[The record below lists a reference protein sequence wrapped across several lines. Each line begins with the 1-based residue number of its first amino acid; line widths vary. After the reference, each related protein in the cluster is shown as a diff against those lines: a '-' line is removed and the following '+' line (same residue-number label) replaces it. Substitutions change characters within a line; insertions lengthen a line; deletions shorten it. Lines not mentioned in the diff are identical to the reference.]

1 MSQHLS
7 LINHDLGYKER
18 LLPFS
23 SPYSH
28 TSTIH
33 QTSKILEAQR
43 PIQAIIKPHLMKP
56 ISKLIVIAIIYLL
69 CFVDA
74 SPGLILRLETLNHKT
89 EMLAKEIHEH
99 KSHTAEPF
107 DEALVERIAVLS
119 REMEAVLDKAKVDMT
134 TAILLLE
141 EMSQTGAFQRAE
153 WEWDQWKKAE
163 LSANQKLEL

>member
-1 MSQHLS
+1 
-7 LINHDLGYKER
+7 
-18 LLPFS
+18 
-23 SPYSH
+23 
-28 TSTIH
+28 
-33 QTSKILEAQR
+33 
-43 PIQAIIKPHLMKP
+43 MKP

-74 SPGLILRLETLNHKT
+74 SPGLIPRLETLNHKT

-107 DEALVERIAVLS
+107 DESLVERIAVLS

-163 LSANQKLEL
+163 LGANQKLEL